1 MEFIFFVLFC
11 VTLVFYFN
19 LRSRVFRLEKDFS
32 ALKSGKIAIS
42 GGVVSKEPIGAIG
55 DVPTSLISYIKEQDL
70 RGIARND
77 IKNALLNNNW
87 QLQDI
92 EKAFDVLKVP
102 SRVVSGDNVSLSTE
116 ENNIFNRFTEW
127 FKEDWLLKL
136 GALLLLIGFGWL
148 TSYAFMNNWIGPM
161 GRIAFGIIA
170 GLVFVVLGW
179 WRIKKYIHQ
188 GGIFLVLGSTV
199 ILLTVFAGREIYDF
213 FTPISALAIMFIS
226 TAFVALASVKYSSN
240 SLALSSLILAGIA
253 PLLVRVSSLGDI
265 WLFSY
270 LFVVTLGA
278 VWIVTMTGKRELT
291 IAALSIFA
299 IYSIPHFSPFN
310 NSEMSTLLLFA
321 YAFATLF
328 FITNTLGI
336 IKLREKNI
344 TYDTITA
351 FGNGLLLLV
360 WISVGAGDEW
370 KSLIMSFWMVVFSV
384 GAFAVFVITKK
395 REPFYVYAGV
405 GVAMLAAATA
415 VELNGAALTI
425 AYTIEVGLLS
435 LISYLLLKDIKIID
449 KLSFLF
455 VGPIILSLSSMDSGL
470 WSNGFINKDFFVLLV
485 LSVVLSAL
493 GAFFFVSVPNDEQKE
508 TKISSRFI
516 VAGSMYIYILLW
528 LSLHSIMSNDDTAV
542 MISLIIYTIIGIAVY
557 FYGLKNDNRGF
568 RVYGAILLGFVFGR
582 LILVDIWTM
591 ELAGRIITFFLIG
604 ALLVSTAFL
613 GKKKKDLNLINK
625 I

>member
-1 MEFIFFVLFC
+1 MVEDAQGSRAPIQALADKI
-11 VTLVFYFN
+11 
-19 LRSRVFRLEKDFS
+19 SRVFRLEKDFS

-557 FYGLKNDNRGF
+557 FYGLK
-568 RVYGAILLGFVFGR
+568 
-582 LILVDIWTM
+582 
-591 ELAGRIITFFLIG
+591 
-604 ALLVSTAFL
+604 
-613 GKKKKDLNLINK
+613 K
-625 I
+625 